1 MVPNDRLAV
10 STPQNLE
17 REEAGTKL
25 AAMTCSDGIAAASP
39 RPIKARAA
47 RSAVRPTSAAA
58 GVAACAMLQRS
69 SPAPSTTL
77 GEEAEEASPAGP
89 RPRKYPNEKA
99 DAISPRVESV

>member
-1 MVPNDRLAV
+1 MVPMERLAV

-47 RSAVRPTSAAA
+47 RSGVRPMSAAA
-58 GVAACAMLQRS
+58 GVAAWAMLHS
-69 SPAPSTTL
+69 TSPAPSTTL

-99 DAISPRVESV
+99 EAMRPRVESV